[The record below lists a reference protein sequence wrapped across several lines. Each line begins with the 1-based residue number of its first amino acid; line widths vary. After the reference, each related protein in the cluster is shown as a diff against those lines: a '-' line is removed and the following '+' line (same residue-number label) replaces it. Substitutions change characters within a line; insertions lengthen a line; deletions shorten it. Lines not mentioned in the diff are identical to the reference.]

1 MNPLELL
8 DVTLA
13 CEDENEFEAHKVVLS
28 SFSSVFL
35 STVFNLV
42 ARKETM
48 MKG

>member
-1 MNPLELL
+1 MNPLEFL

-13 CEDENEFEAHKVVLS
+13 CEDGNECKAHKVVLS
-28 SFSSVFL
+28 SLSSVFL
-35 STVFNLV
+35 SAVFNLV